1 MNPLTIIHI
10 ITRRELGVY
19 MGSAVAYVFLIAY
32 LLLAGILTFTLGGF
46 FERNDASLGI
56 FFNWMP
62 WLLIFLVPSMG
73 MRLWSEERRLGTIEF
88 LLTLPITPAQAVLG
102 KFIASWMFLMLAI
115 ALSFPMVITVNILG
129 SPDNGAIL
137 AGYVGCF
144 LLAGTYLSIVCLTS
158 ALTKNQVIAF
168 ILSVLV
174 CLLLNLIGFSPVT
187 DLMARWLEPQ
197 SIEGI
202 ANFSVLSHFDG
213 FQRGILDS
221 RDLIYFVS
229 VMVFSLYLNHI
240 AVENARSR

>member
-88 LLTLPITPAQAVLG
+88 LLTLPITPVQAVLG

-240 AVENARSR
+240 AVKNARSR

>member
-102 KFIASWMFLMLAI
+102 KFIASWLSLMLAI

-240 AVENARSR
+240 AVKNARSR

>member
-1 MNPLTIIHI
+1 MNPLTIIQI

-62 WLLIFLVPSMG
+62 WLLIFLVPAMG
-73 MRLWSEERRLGTIEF
+73 MRVWSEERRLGTIEF
-88 LLTLPITPAQAVLG
+88 LLTLPITPVQAVLG

-240 AVENARSR
+240 AVKNARSR

>member
-1 MNPLTIIHI
+1 
-10 ITRRELGVY
+10 
-19 MGSAVAYVFLIAY
+19 
-32 LLLAGILTFTLGGF
+32 
-46 FERNDASLGI
+46 
-56 FFNWMP
+56 
-62 WLLIFLVPSMG
+62 
-73 MRLWSEERRLGTIEF
+73 
-88 LLTLPITPAQAVLG
+88 LG

-240 AVENARSR
+240 AVKNARSR

>member
-19 MGSAVAYVFLIAY
+19 MGSAVAYVFVIAY

-102 KFIASWMFLMLAI
+102 KFIASWLFLMLAI

-240 AVENARSR
+240 AVKNARSR

>member
-88 LLTLPITPAQAVLG
+88 LLTLPITPVQAVLG
-102 KFIASWMFLMLAI
+102 KFIASWLFLMLAI

-240 AVENARSR
+240 AVKNARSR

>member
-1 MNPLTIIHI
+1 MNPLTIIQI

-62 WLLIFLVPSMG
+62 WLLIFLVPAMG

-88 LLTLPITPAQAVLG
+88 LLTLPITPVQAVLG

-144 LLAGTYLSIVCLTS
+144 LLAGTYLSVVCLTS

-240 AVENARSR
+240 AVKNARSR

>member
-10 ITRRELGVY
+10 ITSRELGVY

-102 KFIASWMFLMLAI
+102 KFIASWLFLMLAI

-240 AVENARSR
+240 AVKNARSR

>member
-115 ALSFPMVITVNILG
+115 ALSFPMVIAVNILG

-240 AVENARSR
+240 AVKNARSR

>member
-19 MGSAVAYVFLIAY
+19 MGSAVAYVFLISY

-102 KFIASWMFLMLAI
+102 KFIASWLFLMLAI

-240 AVENARSR
+240 AVKNARSR

>member
-32 LLLAGILTFTLGGF
+32 LVLAGILTFTLGGF

-102 KFIASWMFLMLAI
+102 KFIASWLFLMLAI

-240 AVENARSR
+240 AVKNARSR

>member
-1 MNPLTIIHI
+1 MNPLTIIQI

-62 WLLIFLVPSMG
+62 WLLIFLVPAMG

-88 LLTLPITPAQAVLG
+88 LLTLPITPVQAVLG

-144 LLAGTYLSIVCLTS
+144 LLAG
-158 ALTKNQVIAF
+158 K
-168 ILSVLV
+168 
-174 CLLLNLIGFSPVT
+174 
-187 DLMARWLEPQ
+187 
-197 SIEGI
+197 
-202 ANFSVLSHFDG
+202 
-213 FQRGILDS
+213 
-221 RDLIYFVS
+221 
-229 VMVFSLYLNHI
+229 
-240 AVENARSR
+240 

>member
-88 LLTLPITPAQAVLG
+88 MLTLPITPAQAVLG
-102 KFIASWMFLMLAI
+102 KFIASWLFLMLAI

-240 AVENARSR
+240 AVKNARSR

>member
-46 FERNDASLGI
+46 FEINDASLGI

-102 KFIASWMFLMLAI
+102 KFIASWLFLMLAI

-240 AVENARSR
+240 AVKNARSR

>member
-1 MNPLTIIHI
+1 MNNLRIINI

-19 MGSAVAYVFLIAY
+19 MDSAVAYVFLIAY

-62 WLLIFLVPSMG
+62 WLLIFLVPAMG

-88 LLTLPITPAQAVLG
+88 LLTLPITPVQAVVG
-102 KFIASWMFLMLAI
+102 KFIASWIFLMVAI
-115 ALSFPMVITVNILG
+115 ALSFPMVITVNVLG

-187 DLMARWLEPQ
+187 DLLARWLEPQ

-229 VMVFSLYLNHI
+229 VMVFSLYLNNI
-240 AVENARSR
+240 AVKNARAR

>member
-88 LLTLPITPAQAVLG
+88 LLTLPITPVQAVLG
-102 KFIASWMFLMLAI
+102 KFIASWLFLMLAI

-144 LLAGTYLSIVCLTS
+144 FLAGTYLSIVCLTS

-240 AVENARSR
+240 AVKNARSR

>member
-46 FERNDASLGI
+46 FDRNDASLGI

-102 KFIASWMFLMLAI
+102 KFIASWLFLMLAI

-240 AVENARSR
+240 AVKNARSR